1 MMNKKNIFNMALGL
15 ALTLTLSVG
24 YPVTEKMTHMMSDSL
39 ITTKVKAKLAT
50 NGVTN
55 SRFINVTTDH
65 GIVYLKGVV
74 DSVTQANLAVQMA
87 EATMGVKD
95 VDTMKLYVKSSD
107 QPTQDTYIT
116 AKIKGVLIRES
127 LRNENYIDLKNI
139 IVETKN
145 GVVYLSGF
153 VLTEDEETR
162 AINLAQNIHGV
173 EKVKSAIKTR
183 D

>member
-1 MMNKKNIFNMALGL
+1 
-15 ALTLTLSVG
+15 
-24 YPVTEKMTHMMSDSL
+24 
-39 ITTKVKAKLAT
+39 
-50 NGVTN
+50 
-55 SRFINVTTDH
+55 
-65 GIVYLKGVV
+65 VYLKGVV